1 MPSIC
6 SVLFLF
12 IHAWALLCISSAVNG
27 SEVRFAAVDV
37 GKPYGYK
44 NESGVEKG
52 ILRDIL
58 QHLADDLSLPTSV
71 SLLPYKRMLHGLDT
85 GEYDCSI
92 FFNSPKRNE
101 KYHQVGLI
109 TRKPVVI
116 ISMTNNDKRGI
127 SAPSKLT
134 DFEGKV
140 VGVIRS
146 AHYDKSFDGNKKIL
160 KRELDN
166 YQQAIN
172 LVRQNRLDA
181 LIGPQEMIRDAFP
194 KSGMPFLLKTNQI
207 WLQCSHHSLRLK
219 KPGVLNLIKIA
230 EQKLHHKD
238 ENKDVITKIH
248 RRYLKNYRRP

>member
-12 IHAWALLCISSAVNG
+12 VHVWALLCISLSVNG
-27 SEVRFAAVDV
+27 SELRFAAVDV
-37 GKPYGYK
+37 GQPYGYK
-44 NESGVEKG
+44 DESGVEKG

-58 QHLADDLSLPTSV
+58 KHLADDLPLPSSV
-71 SLLPYKRMLHGLDT
+71 SLLPYKRMLHGLDS
-85 GEYDCSI
+85 GEYDCSA

-101 KYHQVGLI
+101 KYHQIALI
-109 TRKPVVI
+109 TKKPVVI
-116 ISMTNNDKRGI
+116 ISMMNNDKKGMTV
-127 SAPSKLT
+127 PSKLT

-146 AHYDKSFDGNKKIL
+146 AHYDKSFDDNKKIL

-181 LIGPQEMIRDAFP
+181 LIGPQEIIKDVFP
-194 KSGMPFLLKTNQI
+194 KSGIPFLLKTNQI
-207 WLQCSHHSLRLK
+207 WLQCSRHSLRLK
-219 KPGVLNLIKIA
+219 KNGVLNLIKTA
-230 EQKLHHKD
+230 EQRLHHKD
-238 ENKDVITKIH
+238 ESKDVITKIH
-248 RRYLKNYRRP
+248 RRYLKNYSRP